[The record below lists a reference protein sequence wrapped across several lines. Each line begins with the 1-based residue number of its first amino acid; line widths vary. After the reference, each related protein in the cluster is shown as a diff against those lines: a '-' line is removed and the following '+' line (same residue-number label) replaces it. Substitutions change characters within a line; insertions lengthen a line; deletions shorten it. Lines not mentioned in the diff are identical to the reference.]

1 MSAVIDAFIEA
12 YKNWIIVGITL
23 VACLWMIYPGLN
35 DGRRK

>member
-1 MSAVIDAFIEA
+1 MSAAVDAFIEA

-23 VACLWMIYPGLN
+23 VGCLWMIYPGLR